1 MPTPKKPP
9 VSSDSLYK
17 IISHELE
24 NGCNNKSVFGGL
36 NRLLQQITSCKITDP
51 KIERLMSD
59 DMLTLDYSGLTIAQR
74 KRWAK
79 EVRRVLS
86 PDPKPQ
92 PRKPDPKPAIS
103 KRTINLAKRL
113 SLASPE
119 ELMNYF
125 PNRHED
131 FSRIVKIKHLVPGE
145 FQTVVANIWESK
157 VIPLGRF
164 KKGTKTIIGDSTG
177 NIDVVWFN
185 QPYLAKLLSTG
196 STVVISGKVSVFRGS
211 KKFESP
217 QYELFDSND
226 LENLIHTGRL
236 VPVYPTVKNVA
247 QRTLRKAI
255 KEVLDASLSS
265 VKEFLP
271 GSIIDTHSLI
281 PLATAIEQAHY
292 PTTEEIKI
300 RSYKRL
306 AFQEALLV
314 QILLLQRRRTVESIA
329 KSVTIKN
336 YPAILKTFFSSLPFQ
351 LTQEQKVALKEI
363 LVDIATPNQP
373 MSRLLQGEVGSGKTV
388 VALASL
394 LLTAVNGYQGAIM
407 APTEVLAEQHFL
419 NIRNL
424 LGNAVNPDTN
434 SYKFTL
440 NFDDLEKP
448 ITIGLLLGNFTQKRK
463 GTIAEELADCQI
475 DIIIGTHAIIQP
487 SLSIPNL
494 AFAVT
499 DEQHRFGILQR
510 SALREKGKGPHIL
523 AMSATPIPR
532 SLGLTV
538 YGDLDISTIRQLPT
552 GRLPIKTKY
561 IKPEQRSAAYRH
573 IKKEVGLGHQAF
585 IIFPIIEESPTLQVR
600 AATIEY
606 ERIKDT
612 VFPDLRVGLLHGRM
626 SLIEKQSLMEQFRS
640 AALDILVA
648 TPVIEVGIDVP
659 NASVILIESAERF
672 GLAQLHQLRGRVG
685 RGSAQSYCILSSES
699 NSEETRERLIM
710 LESTNSGFDLAEA
723 DLRLRGPGDF
733 FRGTRQSGLP
743 PLKNVR
749 LDDYALM
756 QVARQEAKLLIDA
769 DPTLSLHPELS
780 QQVRNFTQTV
790 NDDITDEAS

>member
-1 MPTPKKPP
+1 MPTPKKSP

-24 NGCNNKSVFGGL
+24 NGCSNKSVFGGL
-36 NRLLQQITSCKITDP
+36 NRLLQQITSRQITDP
-51 KIERLMSD
+51 KIKRLMSD
-59 DMLTLDYSGLTIAQR
+59 DMLTLDYSGLTIDQR

-86 PDPKPQ
+86 PNPKPQ
-92 PRKPDPKPAIS
+92 PRKSDPKPAIS

-119 ELMNYF
+119 EFLYFF

-131 FSRIVKIKHLVPGE
+131 FSRIVKIKHVVPGE
-145 FQTVVANIWESK
+145 FQTVIATIWESK
-157 VIPLGRF
+157 VITLGRYR
-164 KKGTKTIIGDSTG
+164 KGTETTIGDDTG
-177 NIDVVWFN
+177 NIKVVWFN
-185 QPYLAKLLSTG
+185 QPYLAKSLSTG
-196 STVVISGKVSVFRGS
+196 SSIVISGKVSVFGGY

-217 QYELFDSND
+217 QYELLDNND
-226 LENLIHTGRL
+226 LEGLIHTGRL
-236 VPVYPTVKNVA
+236 VPVYPTTKNLA

-255 KEVLDASLSS
+255 KEVLDVSLPS
-265 VKEFLP
+265 VQEFMP
-271 GSIIDTHSLI
+271 TTIMNSQSLI
-281 PLATAIEQAHY
+281 PLATAIEEAHY
-292 PTTEEIKI
+292 PSNEEIKGHAY
-300 RSYKRL
+300 RRL
-306 AFQEALLV
+306 AFQEALLI
-314 QILLLQRRRTVESIA
+314 QLLVLQRRKAAESVA

-336 YPAILKTFFSSLPFQ
+336 YPETLNSFFSSLPFQ
-351 LTQEQKVALKEI
+351 LTAEQELSLKEI
-363 LVDIATPNQP
+363 LDDIANPNKP

-388 VALASL
+388 VALACL
-394 LLTAVNGYQGAIM
+394 LLTAINGYQGAIM

-424 LGNAVNPDTN
+424 LGGATDSDNND
-434 SYKFTL
+434 YKFTL
-440 NFDDLEKP
+440 NLDGMKNP
-448 ITIGLLLGNFTQKRK
+448 VTIGLLLGNFTQKRK
-463 GTIAEELADCQI
+463 TVIVSELAECRI

-510 SALREKGKGPHIL
+510 TALREKGKGPHIL

-538 YGDLDISTIRQLPT
+538 YGDLDISTIRQLPK

-561 IKPEQRSAAYRH
+561 ITPEQRSAAYRH
-573 IKKEVGLGHQAF
+573 IKKEVTLGHQAF
-585 IIFPIIEESPTLQVR
+585 IIFPIIEESLTLQVR

-606 ERIKDT
+606 ERIKNS

-626 SLIEKQSLMEQFRS
+626 SLTEKQSLMEQFHS
-640 AALDILVA
+640 AELDILVA

-699 NSEETRERLIM
+699 NSEEARQRLLI
-710 LESTNSGFDLAEA
+710 LETTDSGFDLAEA
-723 DLRLRGPGDF
+723 DLKIRGPGEL
-733 FRGTRQSGLP
+733 FRGTRQSGFP

-756 QVARQEAKLLIDA
+756 QVAREEATLLLDID
-769 DPTLSLHPELS
+769 PSLSLHPKLS
-780 QQVRNFTQTV
+780 QQLLNFTQTMT
-790 NDDITDEAS
+790 DDITDEVS